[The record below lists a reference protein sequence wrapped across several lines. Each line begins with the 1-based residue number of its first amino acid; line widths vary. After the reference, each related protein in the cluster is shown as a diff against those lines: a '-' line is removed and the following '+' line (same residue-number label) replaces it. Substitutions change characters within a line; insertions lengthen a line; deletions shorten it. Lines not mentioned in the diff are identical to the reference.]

1 MTEELKSLLE
11 QISEEI
17 TRINIAAGETRFNP
31 SLTGELREILYELRT
46 TPLPRKEV

>member
-1 MTEELKSLLE
+1 MKIIMTEELKSLLE

-31 SLTGELREILYELRT
+31 SLTVNLEKFL
-46 TPLPRKEV
+46 